1 MVEREDT
8 EPWYRQFWPWFII
21 ALLSSSVIA
30 GLTTVWIALQT
41 SDSLV
46 VQSDSGMQI
55 VAARRIDAEQL
66 AAELK
71 LAALIDIDLQTGAVA
86 ATIRDGLLQPPPA
99 ELQLE
104 FAHPAFAERDQL
116 LPLYRAQPDPDG
128 NLVWSGHFIDQ
139 PATGRWYVT
148 LQSNDDWRLSAEWR
162 GEPQILLR
170 SATADDDA
178 GR

>member
-1 MVEREDT
+1 MEREDT

-21 ALLSSSVIA
+21 TLLSASVIA
-30 GLTTVWIALQT
+30 GLTTLWIALQT

-46 VQSDSGMQI
+46 VQSDAGMQI
-55 VAARRIDAEQL
+55 VAARRIEAEQL

-71 LAALIDIDLQTGAVA
+71 LAALIDIDRGSGAVS
-86 ATIRDGLLQPPPA
+86 ATIRDGILRLPPA

-104 FAHPAFAERDQL
+104 FAHPAFASRDQVL
-116 LPLYRAQPDPDG
+116 SLYRAQPDADG
-128 NLVWSGHFIDQ
+128 NLVWSGHFVEQ
-139 PATGRWYVT
+139 PAAGRWYVT

-162 GEPQILLR
+162 GEPQMLLR
-170 SATADDDA
+170 SATANDDA